1 MSHKSFA
8 HISPDMLIHICNFC
22 IKEHEEFTGDKVPIY
37 KRREF
42 SILKLKFVEH
52 DVMDYPRWAYRNC
65 GLITRLK
72 NLRGIA
78 LAVLNDDS
86 LVDKDIRLT
95 ETTYSELLKM
105 YNKSEKFEPF
115 VFAGG
120 Y

>member
-8 HISPDMLIHICNFC
+8 HISPEMLILICDTCIEEHTNF
-22 IKEHEEFTGDKVPIY
+22 KGDKVPIY
-37 KRREF
+37 KEKEF
-42 SILKLKFVEH
+42 SFLKLRFVEY
-52 DVMDYPRWAYRNC
+52 DVMDYPRWATRNC

-78 LAVLNDDS
+78 LAVLVDDG
-86 LVDKDIRLT
+86 VTDKDIRLT

-105 YNKSEKFEPF
+105 YHKSDDFEPY